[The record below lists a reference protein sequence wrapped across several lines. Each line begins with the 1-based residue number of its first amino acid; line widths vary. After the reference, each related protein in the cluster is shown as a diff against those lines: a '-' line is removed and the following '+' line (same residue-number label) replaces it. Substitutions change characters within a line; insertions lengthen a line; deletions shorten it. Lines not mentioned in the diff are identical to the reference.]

1 MVTEKNNSNLDW
13 KKMIHRETDDLERK
27 HAFQTTYVP
36 DAEYFLSQIKEK
48 KNIPYQV
55 EIQPAPKS
63 KKICWMECP
72 YCYGGAADDSKK
84 DRMDEKTALSV
95 CDEIIKGGV
104 KKIIFA
110 GYATDPLNS
119 PYIES
124 LLEKC
129 VKNHITFGFNTKG
142 LKMSQEFIDLA
153 TRPDIAAGSYVSL
166 SVDAGTSE
174 TYNKF
179 HGLNP
184 KVNVFEKVV
193 QNANLLS
200 KQNER
205 NGHKLNC
212 SAAYLVNELNH
223 DKKNVYTFLDIF
235 QGLKFDIIRFAPLQK
250 PRNLDVGDTILPAPA
265 RVGRIFSTLEMLVAD
280 QNVKSQRTKVII
292 LNPETQ
298 LNIGAAARTLPCFS
312 RWVFPTV
319 GFDGYLYHCSQSS
332 APDFRDFCLGKLDGT
347 NFWDLYYDYDA
358 NNLPECISQ
367 AGKKMTTA
375 GCRCDRKMHM
385 TNTIVGTALSSSET

>member
-1 MVTEKNNSNLDW
+1 MRKKTTSPLIG
-13 KKMIHRETDDLERK
+13 KKMVHKKTDELEQK
-27 HAFQTTYVP
+27 HAFQATYVP
-36 DAEYFLSQIKEK
+36 DAERLLSEIKAK

-72 YCYGGAADDSKK
+72 YCYGGAADDSQK

-129 VKNHITFGFNTKG
+129 VKNQIVFGFNTKG
-142 LKMSQEFIDLA
+142 LKMSREFIELA
-153 TRPDIAAGSYVSL
+153 TRPDIAAGSYISL
-166 SVDAGTSE
+166 SVDAGTPE
-174 TYNKF
+174 TYNQF
-179 HGLNP
+179 HGLSP
-184 KVNVFEKVV
+184 KVKVFEKVIENAKSLSI
-193 QNANLLS
+193 QNAN
-200 KQNER
+200 NAHR
-205 NGHKLNC
+205 LNC
-212 SAAYLVNELNH
+212 SAAYLVNELNY
-223 DKKNVYTFLDIF
+223 DQRNIYTFLDIF
-235 QGLKFDIIRFAPLQK
+235 EELNFDIVRFAPLQK
-250 PRNLDVGDTILPAPA
+250 PRNLDVGDVILPEPV
-265 RVGRIFSTLEMLVAD
+265 RIRKIFSTLDVLVANRD
-280 QNVKSQRTKVII
+280 PKSERTRVII

-332 APDFRDFCLGKLDGT
+332 APDFRSFCLGKLSGT
-347 NFWDLYYDYDA
+347 NFWDLYYNYDA
-358 NNLPECISQ
+358 ENLADCVNES
-367 AGKKMTTA
+367 GEKMTAA

-385 TNTIVGTALSSSET
+385 TNGVVQKALLGSEI

>member
-1 MVTEKNNSNLDW
+1 MVH
-13 KKMIHRETDDLERK
+13 KKTDELEQK
-27 HAFQTTYVP
+27 HAFQATYVP
-36 DAEYFLSQIKEK
+36 DADHLLSEIKAK

-63 KKICWMECP
+63 RKICWMECP
-72 YCYGGAADDSKK
+72 YCYGGAADDSQKE
-84 DRMDEKTALSV
+84 RMDEKTALSV
-95 CDEIIKGGV
+95 CDEIINGGV

-110 GYATDPLNS
+110 GYATNPLNS

-129 VKNHITFGFNTKG
+129 VKNQIVFGFNTKG
-142 LKMSQEFIDLA
+142 LKMSREFIDLA
-153 TRPDIAAGSYVSL
+153 TRPDIAEGSYVSL

-174 TYNKF
+174 TYNHF
-179 HGLNP
+179 HGLST
-184 KVNVFEKVV
+184 KVKVFERVIE
-193 QNANLLS
+193 NATLLS
-200 KQNER
+200 SQNEK
-205 NGHKLNC
+205 NGNRLNC
-212 SAAYLVNELNH
+212 SAAYLVNELNY
-223 DKKNVYTFLDIF
+223 DQRNIYTFLDIF
-235 QGLKFDIIRFAPLQK
+235 EELNFNVVRFAPLQK
-250 PRNLDVGDTILPAPA
+250 PRNLDIGNTILPESA
-265 RVGRIFSTLEMLVAD
+265 RIRKIFSTLEMLVANRVQESD
-280 QNVKSQRTKVII
+280 HTKVII

-332 APDFRDFCLGKLDGT
+332 APDFRSFCLGKLSGT

-358 NNLPECISQ
+358 ENLTNCISDS
-367 AGKKMTTA
+367 GEKMTAA

-385 TNTIVGTALSSSET
+385 TNGVVKKALSGLEN

>member
-1 MVTEKNNSNLDW
+1 MVH
-13 KKMIHRETDDLERK
+13 KKTDELEQK
-27 HAFQTTYVP
+27 HAFQATYVP
-36 DAEYFLSQIKEK
+36 DADHLLSEIKAK

-63 KKICWMECP
+63 RKICWMECP
-72 YCYGGAADDSKK
+72 YCYGGAADDSQKE
-84 DRMDEKTALSV
+84 RMDEKTALSV
-95 CDEIIKGGV
+95 CDEIINGGV

-129 VKNHITFGFNTKG
+129 VKNQIVFGFNTKG
-142 LKMSQEFIDLA
+142 LKMSREFIDLA
-153 TRPDIAAGSYVSL
+153 TRPDIAEGSYVSL

-174 TYNKF
+174 TYNHF
-179 HGLNP
+179 HGLST
-184 KVNVFEKVV
+184 KVKVFERVIE
-193 QNANLLS
+193 NATLLS
-200 KQNER
+200 SQNEK
-205 NGHKLNC
+205 NGNRLNC
-212 SAAYLVNELNH
+212 SAAYLVNELNY
-223 DKKNVYTFLDIF
+223 DQRNIYTFLDIF
-235 QGLKFDIIRFAPLQK
+235 EELNFNVVRFAPLQK
-250 PRNLDVGDTILPAPA
+250 PRNLDIGNTILPESA
-265 RVGRIFSTLEMLVAD
+265 RIRKIFSTLEMLVANRVQESD
-280 QNVKSQRTKVII
+280 HTKVII

-332 APDFRDFCLGKLDGT
+332 APGFRSFCLGKLSGT

-358 NNLPECISQ
+358 ENLTNCISDS
-367 AGKKMTTA
+367 GEKMTAA

-385 TNTIVGTALSSSET
+385 TNGVVKKALSGLEN